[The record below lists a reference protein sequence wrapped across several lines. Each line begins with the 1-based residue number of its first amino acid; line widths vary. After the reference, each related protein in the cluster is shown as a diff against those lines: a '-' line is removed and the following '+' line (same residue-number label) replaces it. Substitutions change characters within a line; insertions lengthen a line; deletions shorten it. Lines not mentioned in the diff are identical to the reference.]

1 MTAFIDSHSTLEDF
15 IMRFAVTSQ
24 NFRTITGHAGKAR
37 RFIIYEVQGPDEITE
52 VTRLD
57 LPLNMAIHGFNN
69 SLQHPLDE
77 TDILITGGAGEGF
90 MMRMAQR
97 GVRVVR
103 TGETDP
109 IEAIRGCFFGNLKP
123 PVPHDDHDHAH
134 DQEVGESHS
143 CGCGH

>member
-1 MTAFIDSHSTLEDF
+1 
-15 IMRFAVTSQ
+15 MRFAITSQ

-37 RFIIYEVQGPDEITE
+37 RFMIFEVQSPDEIAE

-57 LPLNMAIHGFNN
+57 LPINMAIHGFDHT
-69 SLQHPLDE
+69 LQHPLDE
-77 TDILITGGAGEGF
+77 TDILITGSAGDGF
-90 MMRMAQR
+90 VMRMAQR

-109 IEAIRGCFFGNLKP
+109 IEAIRGCFLGNLKP
-123 PVPHDDHDHAH
+123 PMPHDHESGTEDGHAEDHT
-134 DQEVGESHS
+134 

>member
-1 MTAFIDSHSTLEDF
+1 
-15 IMRFAVTSQ
+15 MRFAITSQ

-37 RFIIYEVQGPDEITE
+37 RFMIFEVQSPDEIAE

-57 LPLNMAIHGFNN
+57 LPINMAIHGFDHT
-69 SLQHPLDE
+69 LQHPLDE
-77 TDILITGGAGEGF
+77 TDILITGSAGDGF
-90 MMRMAQR
+90 VMRMAQR

-109 IEAIRGCFFGNLKP
+109 IEAIRGCFLGNLKP
-123 PVPHDDHDHAH
+123 PMPHDHESATEDGHAEDHT
-134 DQEVGESHS
+134 

>member
-1 MTAFIDSHSTLEDF
+1 
-15 IMRFAVTSQ
+15 MRFAVTSQ

-37 RFIIYEVQGPDEITE
+37 RFIIYEVLSPDEISE

-57 LPLNMAIHGFNN
+57 LPMNMAIHGFNH

-77 TDILITGGAGEGF
+77 TDILITGGAGDGF
-90 MMRMAQR
+90 VMRMAQR

-134 DQEVGESHS
+134 DHEEGEGHS